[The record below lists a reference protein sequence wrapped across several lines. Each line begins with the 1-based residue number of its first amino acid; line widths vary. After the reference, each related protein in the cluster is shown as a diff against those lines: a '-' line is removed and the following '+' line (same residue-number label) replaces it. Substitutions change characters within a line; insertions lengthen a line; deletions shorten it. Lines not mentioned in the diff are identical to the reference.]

1 MTPARSIARMSVL
14 HSYAARVI
22 GPAAGVAVAGLNL
35 MIGDG
40 SVAEVSTAVETLA
53 FVASGLAS
61 GLLTERLV
69 VSRRTVNDAID
80 EAKGH
85 LDDYIS
91 RDTLD
96 RLDEATRDAIMSG
109 ARAAAEDAVRR
120 VTGVDAAQR

>member
-1 MTPARSIARMSVL
+1 MSVL